1 MTDIDRIMYLIDWNR
16 SPEEQQE
23 GISLAREVTCIK
35 AFFQP
40 VGPGFSKSVWDNCAT
55 IICERSDDEL
65 KPYISDMILWLEDL
79 NWPGAEKIQQRLIV
93 FQDVFL
99 LATILDHTVSDLEK
113 LGETRWLLF
122 LSDLLNNQ
130 KLSQT
135 LKSSTREIL
144 AKYYSIP
151 H

>member
-99 LATILDHTVSDLEK
+99 LATILDHTVTDLEK